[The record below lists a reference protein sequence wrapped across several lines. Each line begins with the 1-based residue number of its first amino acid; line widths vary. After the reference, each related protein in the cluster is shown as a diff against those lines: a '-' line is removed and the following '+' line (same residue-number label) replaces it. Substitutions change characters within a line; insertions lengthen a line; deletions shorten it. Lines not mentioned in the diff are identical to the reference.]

1 MGVSGGME
9 MLNKATFTS
18 DDAINTFFKRNSSDG
33 QSTIYLIKIIILYSQ
48 VSKQLEYH
56 IIYSDNHLMKSGQH
70 HRTGA
75 NQ

>member
-1 MGVSGGME
+1 MG

-18 DDAINTFFKRNSSDG
+18 DDSLNAFFRINSHNG
-33 QSTIYLIKIIILYSQ
+33 QSAIYLIKIIILYSQ

-56 IIYSDNHLMKSGQH
+56 IIYSDNNMMKSGQH
-70 HRTGA
+70 HRMGV